1 MKVIDFITNYTNLE
15 RFYCHSD
22 IAVCAVYQLYYKR
35 KGKII
40 PKKRTEVVVH
50 SAINS
55 CSLSDWKEYAS
66 YKRFAN
72 RELVKIDGDMIYTHW
87 TPTDIIREYIK
98 LHGGKEYCKLIKVNW
113 ITSTL
118 PKGD

>member
-1 MKVIDFITNYTNLE
+1 MKVIDFITNCTNLKK
-15 RFYCHSD
+15 FYCQSD

-40 PKKRTEVVVH
+40 PKKKTEEVVH
-50 SAINS
+50 SAINL
-55 CSLSDWKEYAS
+55 CHLSKWKEYAS

-72 RELVKIDGDMIYTHW
+72 REFVKIDGNMIYTHW

-98 LHGGKEYCKLIKVNW
+98 LCGGKEYCKLIKENW

-118 PKGD
+118 PEGE